1 MIRKKYN
8 SKFNFKKNTEQKKEI
23 PNLKI
28 DFVGVV
34 DKEKN
39 LGQSLTYGKI
49 QFPKNKN
56 FKKGWHIVDPT
67 QIINKAIKDDATLLH
82 IEKAPLRGIKNFI

>member
-1 MIRKKYN
+1 MLRKKYN

-34 DKEKN
+34 DKEKI
-39 LGQSLTYGKI
+39 LSKLTYGKI
-49 QFPKNKN
+49 QFLKIKTL
-56 FKKGWHIVDPT
+56 KKV
-67 QIINKAIKDDATLLH
+67 
-82 IEKAPLRGIKNFI
+82 GIL

>member
-8 SKFNFKKNTEQKKEI
+8 SKFNFKKITEQKKEA

-49 QFPKNKN
+49 QFPSY
-56 FKKGWHIVDPT
+56 I
-67 QIINKAIKDDATLLH
+67 L
-82 IEKAPLRGIKNFI
+82 EKHL

>member
-8 SKFNFKKNTEQKKEI
+8 SKFNFKKIQSKKEA

-34 DKEKN
+34 DKEKI
-39 LGQSLTYGKI
+39 LVK
-49 QFPKNKN
+49 
-56 FKKGWHIVDPT
+56 V
-67 QIINKAIKDDATLLH
+67 
-82 IEKAPLRGIKNFI
+82 